1 MTQGII
7 AEIQRLFPEEKG
19 KVIAIVGAGGKTSLM
34 RYLATKLPGTV
45 VCTTSTKLFASES
58 NFFDQHLICETG
70 KSVVPELPA
79 EVKSVLITNAAIET
93 SSGMKLEG
101 LTQAQLAILKQ
112 TCEERQLSLI
122 IEADGAKK
130 RPLKAPEAWEPP
142 IPEFT
147 DLVIY
152 VLGLEGLLKP
162 LSEKTVFRSQLFAKL
177 TGLEIGEPVD
187 LSAILDYLKHSSGG
201 QKGIPGRAKQIV
213 VFNLAGVS
221 QPDLVDHKLISSE
234 LKRVYDSI
242 VYAEI
247 RYGKVSEI
255 PDSGG

>member
-45 VCTTSTKLFASES
+45 VCTTSTKLLAGES
-58 NFFDQHLICETG
+58 NFFDQHLIWEKG
-70 KSVVPELPA
+70 ELLIPELSA
-79 EVKSVLITNAAIET
+79 EWKSVLITNVAIET

-101 LTQAQLAILKQ
+101 LTQEQLTILKQ
-112 TCEERQLSLI
+112 TCAERQLSLI

-152 VLGLEGLLKP
+152 VLGLEGLLTP

-187 LSAILDYLKHSSGG
+187 LNAVLDYLKHSSGG
-201 QKGIPGRAKQIV
+201 QKGIPAGAKQIV
-213 VFNLAGVS
+213 VFNLSGVS
-221 QPDLVDHKLISSE
+221 QPDLVDHKLISRE
-234 LKRVYDSI
+234 LKRIYDSI
-242 VYAEI
+242 VYARI
-247 RYGKVSEI
+247 RYGEVFEI
-255 PDSGG
+255 PDTGG